1 MITYNEF
8 KKYLDIIRKQ
18 MAMEDE
24 INTIFF
30 KYGTDSSLIGN
41 DCGLIDSCMKLLSL
55 AVGDEEDWIGWYLF
69 EAPNYNPTIKHK
81 DGTEFTIDS
90 DQKLYNYIVN
100 ESNDYQVLIDKE
112 SEMTYDVD
120 GLRHFRLKDDLV
132 IKKDTLFTTGL
143 KKAKFKEVV
152 IDTVL
157 SIDDND
163 DDSTG
168 YLLFVN
174 PDKLNKY
181 FRELK

>member
-1 MITYNEF
+1 MISFKEF
-8 KKYLDIIRKQ
+8 KSHLDVIRKQ
-18 MAMEDE
+18 MEFEDK
-24 INTIFF
+24 INEVFRI
-30 KYGTDSSLIGN
+30 YNTDSSFIGN
-41 DCGLIDSCMKLLSL
+41 DCGLISSCIELLSL
-55 AVGDEEDWIGWYLF
+55 SVEDKDDWIGWYLF
-69 EAPNYNPTIKHK
+69 EATKDSPTIKHK
-81 DGTEFTIDS
+81 DGTEFKIDS

-132 IKKDTLFTTGL
+132 VKKDTLFTTGL

-152 IDTVL
+152 IDTVI

-168 YLLFVN
+168 YLLFIN
-174 PDKLNKY
+174 PDKLDKY
-181 FRELK
+181 FDEEK